1 MKKIIYFIIVFIISF
16 LIKIPPYIELNNLAI
31 IETIAIEEKD
41 NSYTVYLKEL
51 IPIKNDQ
58 GIKYNYKYYE
68 ATSKSIDK
76 AISKIKKEASKKLY
90 FSKVKKIITNIK
102 NTDHIKKEL
111 DIKPNSIIHTNK
123 RIKKI
128 IKD

>member
-31 IETIAIEEKD
+31 IETLAIEEKD

-123 RIKKI
+123 SIKKI